1 MKTKILVIDDEPGLT
16 RMIKLNLE
24 LTGKYEVRTENRGE
38 MAMLVAREFDP
49 DIIFLDIMLPD
60 IPGDA
65 IATQIR
71 ADEKLSTK
79 KLVFLT
85 AMVTRDD
92 TADGHSRIGGH
103 EFLAKPVST
112 RDLLRTIEKLLPD
125 NRNGLSC
132 GCKR

>member
-1 MKTKILVIDDEPGLT
+1 MKTKILIVDDEPGLT

-24 LTGKYEVRTENRGE
+24 LTGRFEVRTENRGK
-38 MAMLVAREFDP
+38 MAIQVAHEFDP
-49 DIIFLDIMLPD
+49 DIIFLDIMMPD

-65 IATQIR
+65 IAEQLKL
-71 ADEKLSTK
+71 DEKLSTI

-92 TADGHSRIGGH
+92 TADGHNRIGGH

-112 RDLLRTIEKLLPD
+112 KDLLRTIAKLLPE
-125 NRNGLSC
+125 S
-132 GCKR
+132 